1 MIRRQARDKYA
12 EPEIHAG
19 QALLGTESVPAG
31 PAETRRRA
39 VAAVPAEAVCMG
51 TDFGQN
57 RERKPGWPNAL
68 AMVTRVMQS
77 LRCRLVGSL
86 VLVVAA
92 YGHVYAQSV
101 PVIDVDHATFA
112 YDAEHAAIEVYLA
125 FQAESLEYADEEGQ
139 FVARLPLSFS
149 LARASDGTISEVS
162 APVAWEDEQTVEFVV
177 ADTAGIVEGQYYLRQ
192 ARLTSPPGEFE
203 LVVVAA
209 DSAGVPVA
217 EIRRDVIVPD
227 FLDASSA
234 KVSDITI
241 STGIVQSS
249 NREDPFYKNGLSITP
264 NPNHLYGEGVSR
276 LFYYVE
282 VYHADQV
289 ATAAGQYTALVYVA
303 AANSAAP
310 LAGLQKRLVRPA
322 RMPDVLV
329 GTFDLQALP
338 TGTYFVHV
346 VLLDEG
352 NAAVGEQTQKFFV
365 YNPAVAVEA
374 PEPLEVSFE
383 TSEYASMPEEEVD
396 EAFQYIRII
405 ATEQEERRIRR
416 IEDLDEKRRFL
427 MTFWEVRDPT
437 PSTAEN
443 EVQEEFYSLLSY
455 ANERYSVRTVA
466 GWETD
471 RGRTLIKYGAPSDIE
486 PHLYERD
493 VKPYEIWTYNN
504 IPGEGQG
511 LFVFADLDGFGEF
524 EMIHSTVAGER
535 RLPNWQRELRGSF

>member
-1 MIRRQARDKYA
+1 
-12 EPEIHAG
+12 
-19 QALLGTESVPAG
+19 
-31 PAETRRRA
+31 
-39 VAAVPAEAVCMG
+39 
-51 TDFGQN
+51 
-57 RERKPGWPNAL
+57 
-68 AMVTRVMQS
+68 MQILVFHS
-77 LRCRLVGSL
+77 LRCRLLGL
-86 VLVVAA
+86 CVLLMLMDSGIAR
-92 YGHVYAQSV
+92 AQSI
-101 PVIDVDHATFA
+101 PVIDVDIATFA
-112 YDAEHAAIEVYLA
+112 YDAENAAIEVYLA
-125 FQAESLEYADEEGQ
+125 FQAETLDYAEAESG
-139 FVARLPLSFS
+139 FVARVPMSFS
-149 LARASDGTISEVS
+149 LARASDAGMEGFA
-162 APVAWEDEQTVEFVV
+162 APVTWEDDQTVEFAV

-203 LVVVAA
+203 LAVAA
-209 DSAGVPVA
+209 MDTVGVPVV

-227 FLDASSA
+227 YLDATSA
-234 KVSDITI
+234 KISDITI
-241 STGIVQSS
+241 STGIVQSGD
-249 NREDPFYKNGLSITP
+249 REDPFYKNGLSITP
-264 NPNHLYGEGVSR
+264 NPNQLYGEGVSQ
-276 LFYYVE
+276 LFYYAE

-310 LAGLQKRLVRPA
+310 LAGLQKRLVRQA

-329 GTFDLQALP
+329 GAFDLQALP

-365 YNPAVAVEA
+365 YNPSIVVAA

-427 MTFWEVRDPT
+427 MSFWEVRDPT
-437 PSTAEN
+437 PGTADN
-443 EVQEEFYSLLSY
+443 EVQQEFNSLMSY
-455 ANERYSVRTVA
+455 ANERYSVRTIA

-471 RGRTLIKYGAPSDIE
+471 RGRTLIKYGVPSNIE
-486 PHLYERD
+486 PYLYERD
-493 VKPYEIWTYNN
+493 VRPYEVWTYNS

-511 LFVFADLDGFGEF
+511 MFIFADLDGFGEF

-535 RLPNWQRELRGSF
+535 KLPNWQQELRASF